1 MKTQFKPTSSRN
13 FVYILLFLAASVFVS
28 AQEANVPE
36 EDGAITETTET
47 SFLQMVSAGGWAM
60 YPLGFLSVAGFALT
74 VYNFMALRPQT
85 FFDDETAEI
94 VREHLGQADIE
105 SAKSAAVAEIHAEAG
120 ALATAVASKI
130 LGREITVADQQ
141 QLVQESLAEMKG

>member
-1 MKTQFKPTSSRN
+1 MSDELRAANDAELTQLRTK
-13 FVYILLFLAASVFVS
+13 
-28 AQEANVPE
+28 
-36 EDGAITETTET
+36 
-47 SFLQMVSAGGWAM
+47 AM
-60 YPLGFLSVAGFALT
+60 
-74 VYNFMALRPQT
+74 
-85 FFDDETAEI
+85 
-94 VREHLGQADIE
+94 ADIE